1 MKKTIAVFIAFAAAL
16 LLGIAAIVV
25 GACGENGVFGG
36 FTDISE
42 LTREN
47 VEDGMTVKGLVYNI
61 WDKYAIYEKDE
72 GGVKKVVSE
81 SYTMVMPYSYDE
93 ESPVFI
99 GVSSGDSGELSLLE
113 QMRSETEE
121 ILNESSSSDNH
132 TSMNFRGRLRKL
144 EEGEL
149 SFLKVSVSNLMS
161 ITEEN
166 AEDYIVPYVIESEKY
181 SPYMFVLIAG
191 IVLTIAG
198 LGGVLVMILKD
209 IGEDNG

>member
-47 VEDGMTVKGLVYNI
+47 AEEGMTIKGLVYGI
-61 WDKYAIYEKDE
+61 WDKYAIQEKE
-72 GGVKKVVSE
+72 ENGEKKVISE

-99 GVSSGDSGELSLLE
+99 GISSEDSNELSFLE
-113 QMRSETEE
+113 QMRSETEG
-121 ILNESSSSDNH
+121 IITDSSSDEYH
-132 TSMNFRGRLRKL
+132 TSMVFRGKLRRLD
-144 EEGEL
+144 EGEL
-149 SFLKVSVSNLMS
+149 SFLKVSVATLLGV
-161 ITEEN
+161 TQEDAEE
-166 AEDYIVPYVIESEKY
+166 YIVPYVIESDKY
-181 SPYMFVLIAG
+181 SPFMFVLISG
-191 IVLTIAG
+191 IVLTVIG
-198 LGGVLVMILKD
+198 FGGVLVMILKD

>member
-47 VEDGMTVKGLVYNI
+47 VEEGMTVKGLVYGI
-61 WDKYAIYEKDE
+61 WDKYAVHEKDE
-72 GGVKKVVSE
+72 NGEKKVISE

-99 GVSSGDSGELSLLE
+99 GISSGDSAELSSLE
-113 QMRSETEE
+113 QMRSETEG
-121 ILNESSSSDNH
+121 ILTDSSDGEYR
-132 TSMNFRGRLRKL
+132 TSMVFRGKLRKL
-144 EEGEL
+144 DEGEL
-149 SFLKVSVSNLMS
+149 SFLKVSVSTLMGV
-161 ITEEN
+161 TEED
-166 AEDYIVPYVIESEKY
+166 AEEYIVPYVIESDKY
-181 SPYMFVLIAG
+181 SPFMFVLIAG
-191 IVLTIAG
+191 IVLTVIG
-198 LGGVLVMILKD
+198 FGGVLVMILKD
-209 IGEDNG
+209 IGEGD

>member
-47 VEDGMTVKGLVYNI
+47 VEEGMTVKGLVYGI
-61 WDKYAIYEKDE
+61 WDKYAVHEKDE
-72 GGVKKVVSE
+72 NGEKKVISE

-99 GVSSGDSGELSLLE
+99 GISSGDSAELSFLE
-113 QMRSETEE
+113 QMRSETEG
-121 ILNESSSSDNH
+121 ILTDSSDDEYR
-132 TSMNFRGRLRKL
+132 TSMVFRGKLRKL
-144 EEGEL
+144 DEGEL
-149 SFLKVSVSNLMS
+149 SFLKVSVSTLMGV
-161 ITEEN
+161 TEED
-166 AEDYIVPYVIESEKY
+166 AEEYIVPYVIESDKY
-181 SPYMFVLIAG
+181 SPFMFVLIAG
-191 IVLTIAG
+191 IVLTVIG
-198 LGGVLVMILKD
+198 FGGVLVMILKD
-209 IGEDNG
+209 IGEGD

>member
-47 VEDGMTVKGLVYNI
+47 AEEGMTVKGLVYGI
-61 WDKYAIYEKDE
+61 WDKYAIQEKE
-72 GGVKKVVSE
+72 ENGEKKVISE

-99 GVSSGDSGELSLLE
+99 GISSEDSNELSFLE
-113 QMRSETEE
+113 QMRSETEG
-121 ILNESSSSDNH
+121 IITDSSSDEYH
-132 TSMNFRGRLRKL
+132 TSMVFRGKLRSL
-144 EEGEL
+144 DEGEL
-149 SFLKVSVSNLMS
+149 SFLKVSVATLLGV
-161 ITEEN
+161 TQEDAEE
-166 AEDYIVPYVIESEKY
+166 YIVPYVIESDKY
-181 SPYMFVLIAG
+181 SPFMFVLISG
-191 IVLTIAG
+191 IVLTVIG
-198 LGGVLVMILKD
+198 FGGVLVMILKD

>member
-47 VEDGMTVKGLVYNI
+47 VEEGMTVKGLVYGI
-61 WDKYAIYEKDE
+61 WDKYAVHEKDE
-72 GGVKKVVSE
+72 NGEKKVISE

-99 GVSSGDSGELSLLE
+99 GISSGDSAELSFLE
-113 QMRSETEE
+113 QMRSETEG
-121 ILNESSSSDNH
+121 ILTDSSDDEYR
-132 TSMNFRGRLRKL
+132 TSMVFRGKLRKL
-144 EEGEL
+144 DEGEL
-149 SFLKVSVSNLMS
+149 SFLKVSVSTLMGV
-161 ITEEN
+161 TEED
-166 AEDYIVPYVIESEKY
+166 AEEYIVPYVIESDKY
-181 SPYMFVLIAG
+181 SPFMFVLITG
-191 IVLTIAG
+191 IVLTVIG
-198 LGGVLVMILKD
+198 FGGVLVMILKD
-209 IGEDNG
+209 IGEGD